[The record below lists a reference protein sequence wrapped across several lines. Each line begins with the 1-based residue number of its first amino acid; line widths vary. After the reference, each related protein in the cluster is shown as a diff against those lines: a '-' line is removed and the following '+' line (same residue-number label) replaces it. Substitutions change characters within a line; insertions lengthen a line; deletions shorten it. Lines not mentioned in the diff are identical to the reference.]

1 MWCCI
6 IRGSGSFRNTASL
19 SLVNRLHSVKRCWAV
34 CSAFSGQLHSG
45 VGALFLLWRYERKQ
59 PWFVRNC
66 CRELKP
72 VTFWW
77 STVTLRWYWISWK
90 SVKWSKLWNS
100 THARARKHTHTHTGA
115 RDVVISKGLVCALT
129 DVSRLKNSRCLAIYC
144 YCTCADTARGT
155 TG

>member
-1 MWCCI
+1 MFLISMDTSAVFMWCCI

-100 THARARKHTHTHTGA
+100 THARARKHTHTHTRA
-115 RDVVISKGLVCALT
+115 RAMWWSQKALY
-129 DVSRLKNSRCLAIYC
+129 VRWQMSV
-144 YCTCADTARGT
+144 G
-155 TG
+155 